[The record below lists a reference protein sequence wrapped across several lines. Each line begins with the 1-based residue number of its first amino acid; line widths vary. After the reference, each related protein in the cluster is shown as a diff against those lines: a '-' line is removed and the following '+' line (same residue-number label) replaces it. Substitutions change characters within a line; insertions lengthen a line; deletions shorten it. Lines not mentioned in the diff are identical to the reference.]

1 MLLKNKTAVI
11 TGCNRG
17 IGLEILKVFVKNDIK
32 EVFACVR
39 EISKDFLQNIKE
51 IAHGTKTIIT
61 PIELDLSNEESVKTA
76 GKEIILSAKNIDIL
90 INNAGSISTSLFQMT
105 SLETTKKIFSIN
117 FFSQILFSQYI
128 VKAMIKNKSGSII
141 FVSST
146 SALDGNI
153 GRTSYSSSKSALNT
167 LAITLSKELGS
178 KNIRVNVI
186 APGLTNT
193 DMMKDNTSEDTI
205 KEVVNNC
212 SLNRVAES
220 QEIANAILFFSCDL
234 SSYITGQILRVD
246 GGMK

>member
-1 MLLKNKTAVI
+1 
-11 TGCNRG
+11 
-17 IGLEILKVFVKNDIK
+17 
-32 EVFACVR
+32 
-39 EISKDFLQNIKE
+39 
-51 IAHGTKTIIT
+51 
-61 PIELDLSNEESVKTA
+61 
-76 GKEIILSAKNIDIL
+76 
-90 INNAGSISTSLFQMT
+90 
-105 SLETTKKIFSIN
+105 
-117 FFSQILFSQYI
+117 
-128 VKAMIKNKSGSII
+128 MIKNKSGSII

-153 GRTSYSSSKSALNT
+153 GRTSYSTSKSALNT

-193 DMMKDNTSEDTI
+193 DMMKNNTSEETI
-205 KEVVNNC
+205 EDVVNNC